1 MDTIKIMLIV
11 AVILVV
17 VLSLVLYNFVD
28 RLRRYK
34 LSLALLERNLE
45 TEKNDKEFYIRESER
60 NKKELEIVK
69 EQAEKKY
76 RNRKTIKIGKTSL
89 VNKDTFKGMKVL
101 VGDYNDDTIQNTR
114 KVLMSLGF
122 EVDTVE
128 SGDDIYDKIT
138 HGYTCDVI
146 VTNNIYRYGK
156 RHGIDV
162 LNDLK
167 DIEGFNIPIVVL
179 TVSTGEREE
188 FLNMGYDEYMEK
200 ILTQKQA
207 EEVMTRLLLSKNDRG
222 IKTKFC

>member
-76 RNRKTIKIGKTSL
+76 RKRKAIKIGKTSL

-179 TVSTGEREE
+179 TISTGQREE
-188 FLNMGYDEYMEK
+188 FLSMGFDEYMEK
-200 ILTQKQA
+200 VLVQKQA
-207 EEVMTRLLLSKNDRG
+207 EEVMTRLLLSKNDRSR
-222 IKTKFC
+222 KTKFC

>member
-179 TVSTGEREE
+179 TISTGQREE
-188 FLNMGYDEYMEK
+188 FLSMGFDEYMEK
-200 ILTQKQA
+200 VLVQKQA
-207 EEVMTRLLLSKNDRG
+207 EEVMTRLLLSKSNL
-222 IKTKFC
+222 IKKNVYN

>member
-76 RNRKTIKIGKTSL
+76 RKRKAIKIGKTSL

-179 TVSTGEREE
+179 TISTGQREE
-188 FLNMGYDEYMEK
+188 FLSMGFDEYMEK
-200 ILTQKQA
+200 VLVQKFN
-207 EEVMTRLLLSKNDRG
+207 R
-222 IKTKFC
+222 TKRRIS

>member
-1 MDTIKIMLIV
+1 MMDAIEILLII

-17 VLSLVLYNFVD
+17 VLLFVLYIFVD

-34 LSLALLERNLE
+34 LSLALLKRNLE
-45 TEKNDKEFYIRESER
+45 SETKDKEFYIRESER

-76 RNRKTIKIGKTSL
+76 KKKVIKIGKTSL

-122 EVDTVE
+122 EVDTVK

-146 VTNNIYRYGK
+146 VTNNLYRYGK

-167 DIEGFNIPIVVL
+167 NIEGFNIPIVVL
-179 TVSTGEREE
+179 TISTGEREE
-188 FLNMGYDEYMEK
+188 FLNMGFDEYMEK
-200 ILTQKQA
+200 ALTQQQA
-207 EEVMTRLLLSKNDRG
+207 EEVMTRLLL
-222 IKTKFC
+222 

>member
-89 VNKDTFKGMKVL
+89 VNKNTFKGMKVL

-179 TVSTGEREE
+179 TISTGQREE
-188 FLNMGYDEYMEK
+188 FLSMGFDEYMEK
-200 ILTQKQA
+200 VLVQKQA
-207 EEVMTRLLLSKNDRG
+207 EEVMTRLLL
-222 IKTKFC
+222 

>member
-89 VNKDTFKGMKVL
+89 VNKNTFKGMKVL

-179 TVSTGEREE
+179 TISTGQREE
-188 FLNMGYDEYMEK
+188 FLSMGFDEYMEK
-200 ILTQKQA
+200 VLVQKQA
-207 EEVMTRLLLSKNDRG
+207 EEVMTRLLLSKSNL
-222 IKTKFC
+222 IKKNVYN

>member
-17 VLSLVLYNFVD
+17 VLLLVLYNFVD

-76 RNRKTIKIGKTSL
+76 RNRKAIKIGKTSL

-101 VGDYNDDTIQNTR
+101 VGDYNEDTIQNTR

-146 VTNNIYRYGK
+146 VTNNIYKHGR

-200 ILTQKQA
+200 MLTQKQA
-207 EEVMTRLLLSKNDRG
+207 EEVMTRLLL
-222 IKTKFC
+222 

>member
-60 NKKELEIVK
+60 NKKELKIVK

-179 TVSTGEREE
+179 TISTGQREE
-188 FLNMGYDEYMEK
+188 FLSMGFDEYMEK
-200 ILTQKQA
+200 VLVQKQA
-207 EEVMTRLLLSKNDRG
+207 EEVMTRLLL
-222 IKTKFC
+222 

>member
-17 VLSLVLYNFVD
+17 VLLLVLYNFVD

-76 RNRKTIKIGKTSL
+76 RNRKAIKIGKTSL

-101 VGDYNDDTIQNTR
+101 VGDYNEDTIQNTR

-179 TVSTGEREE
+179 TISTGQREE
-188 FLNMGYDEYMEK
+188 FLSMGFDEYMEK
-200 ILTQKQA
+200 VLVQKQA
-207 EEVMTRLLLSKNDRG
+207 EEVMTRLLL
-222 IKTKFC
+222 

>member
-1 MDTIKIMLIV
+1 
-11 AVILVV
+11 
-17 VLSLVLYNFVD
+17 
-28 RLRRYK
+28 
-34 LSLALLERNLE
+34 
-45 TEKNDKEFYIRESER
+45 
-60 NKKELEIVK
+60 
-69 EQAEKKY
+69 
-76 RNRKTIKIGKTSL
+76 
-89 VNKDTFKGMKVL
+89 
-101 VGDYNDDTIQNTR
+101 
-114 KVLMSLGF
+114 MSLGF

-146 VTNNIYRYGK
+146 VTNNIYKHGK

>member
-1 MDTIKIMLIV
+1 MDAIEILLII

-17 VLSLVLYNFVD
+17 VLLFVLYIFVD

-34 LSLALLERNLE
+34 LSLALLKRNLE
-45 TEKNDKEFYIRESER
+45 SETKDKEFYIRESER

-76 RNRKTIKIGKTSL
+76 KKKVIKIGKTSL

-122 EVDTVE
+122 EVDTVK

-146 VTNNIYRYGK
+146 VTNNLYRYGK

-167 DIEGFNIPIVVL
+167 NIEGFNIPIVVL
-179 TVSTGEREE
+179 TISTGEREE
-188 FLNMGYDEYMEK
+188 FLNMGFDEYMEK
-200 ILTQKQA
+200 ALTQQQA
-207 EEVMTRLLLSKNDRG
+207 EEVMTRLLL
-222 IKTKFC
+222 

>member
-1 MDTIKIMLIV
+1 MDAIEILLII

-17 VLSLVLYNFVD
+17 ILSIVLFILID
-28 RLRRYK
+28 KLRGYK
-34 LSLALLERNLE
+34 LHSILLEHNLE
-45 TEKNDKEFYIRESER
+45 SETKDKEFYIRESER

-69 EQAEKKY
+69 EQSEKKY
-76 RNRKTIKIGKTSL
+76 RNRKVIKIGKTSL

-122 EVDTVE
+122 EVDTVK

-167 DIEGFNIPIVVL
+167 NIEGFNIPIVVL
-179 TVSTGEREE
+179 TISTGEREE
-188 FLNMGYDEYMEK
+188 FLNMGFDEYMEK
-200 ILTQKQA
+200 MLTQKQA
-207 EEVMTRLLLSKNDRG
+207 EEVMTRLLL
-222 IKTKFC
+222 

>member
-101 VGDYNDDTIQNTR
+101 VGEYNDDTIQNTR

-179 TVSTGEREE
+179 TISTGQREE
-188 FLNMGYDEYMEK
+188 FLSMGFDEYMEK
-200 ILTQKQA
+200 VLVQKQA
-207 EEVMTRLLLSKNDRG
+207 EEVMTRLLLSKSNL
-222 IKTKFC
+222 IKKNVYN

>member
-17 VLSLVLYNFVD
+17 VLLLVLYIFVD

-76 RNRKTIKIGKTSL
+76 RNRKAIKIGKTSL

-101 VGDYNDDTIQNTR
+101 VGDYNEDTIQNTR

-179 TVSTGEREE
+179 TISTGQREE
-188 FLNMGYDEYMEK
+188 FLSMGFDEYMEK
-200 ILTQKQA
+200 VLVQKQA
-207 EEVMTRLLLSKNDRG
+207 EEVMTRLLL
-222 IKTKFC
+222 

>member
-60 NKKELEIVK
+60 NKKELKIVK

-128 SGDDIYDKIT
+128 TGDDIYDKIT

-179 TVSTGEREE
+179 TISTGQREE
-188 FLNMGYDEYMEK
+188 FLSMGFDEYMEK
-200 ILTQKQA
+200 VLVQKQA
-207 EEVMTRLLLSKNDRG
+207 EEVMTRLLL
-222 IKTKFC
+222 